1 MTEKERLDQL
11 EPLVADIALK
21 QDRMLGQIGMIV
33 DQVSLH
39 TVRLDDLTR
48 RVTSSE
54 KKIDSLANGLAN
66 VTINLNETRQE
77 MRQRF
82 DKVEQRFDKVE
93 QRFDKVEQRFVQ
105 VEQRF
110 DKVDLR
116 FDKLET
122 QIEKMDQTQG
132 LILMLLKEHLK

>member
-82 DKVEQRFDKVE
+82 DKVEQRF
-93 QRFDKVEQRFVQ
+93 VQ

>member
-1 MTEKERLDQL
+1 MTEKERLGQL

-33 DQVSLH
+33 NQVSLH

-48 RVTSSE
+48 RVTSTE
-54 KKIDSLANGLAN
+54 KKIDSLANGLAT
-66 VTINLNETRQE
+66 VTIGLNETRHE
-77 MRQRF
+77 VRQRF

-93 QRFDKVEQRFVQ
+93 TR
-105 VEQRF
+105 
-110 DKVDLR
+110 L
-116 FDKLET
+116 
-122 QIEKMDQTQG
+122 EKMEQTQQ

>member
-11 EPLVADIALK
+11 EPLVAEIALK

-48 RVTSSE
+48 RVTSTE

-66 VTINLNETRQE
+66 VTIDLNETRHE

-82 DKVEQRFDKVE
+82 IQVEERFDKFEQRFDKFE
-93 QRFDKVEQRFVQ
+93 QRFERM
-105 VEQRF
+105 
-110 DKVDLR
+110 
-116 FDKLET
+116 ET
-122 QIEKMDQTQG
+122 QMGKVDQTQE

>member
-11 EPLVADIALK
+11 EPLVAEIALK

-48 RVTSSE
+48 RVTSTE
-54 KKIDSLANGLAN
+54 KKIDTLASGLAN
-66 VTINLNETRQE
+66 VTIDLNETRQE
-77 MRQRF
+77 IRNRLDQVDQRF
-82 DKVEQRFDKVE
+82 DKIDQRFDKID
-93 QRFDKVEQRFVQ
+93 Q
-105 VEQRF
+105 
-110 DKVDLR
+110 R

-122 QIEKMDQTQG
+122 QMEKMDQTQG

>member
-1 MTEKERLDQL
+1 MAEKKRLDQ

-48 RVTSSE
+48 RVTSTE
-54 KKIDSLANGLAN
+54 KKIDTLASGAAN
-66 VTINLNETRQE
+66 VTISLSETRQE
-77 MRQRF
+77 MQQRF
-82 DKVEQRFDKVE
+82 DELKKGQT
-93 QRFDKVEQRFVQ
+93 
-105 VEQRF
+105 
-110 DKVDLR
+110 
-116 FDKLET
+116 KLEKRM
-122 QIEKMDQTQG
+122 EEFEQTQG